1 MILLVNERSNGKGT
15 MSGMLTVQTRKADAI
30 SAKQASALLATYR
43 ESGQGSNRT
52 NWDRTAILLGAVL
65 TVIAKGDAVEITEL
79 FPATGAGKQYHIAHR
94 ALSSGAIRPYWGQV
108 TIVVIKN
115 AETKGKKV
123 TGETTTTGSGKV
135 FIVQAE

>member
-15 MSGMLTVQTRKADAI
+15 MSGMLTVQTRKADAT

-79 FPATGAGKQYHIAHR
+79 FPATGAANNITLRTAHCHR
-94 ALSSGAIRPYWGQV
+94 AQFAHIGAR
-108 TIVVIKN
+108 
-115 AETKGKKV
+115 
-123 TGETTTTGSGKV
+123 
-135 FIVQAE
+135 